1 MRVFFFRIRVEVSV
15 DAAPLYEERKAIVNG
30 EKEVPAPKE
39 AEGEAKEEEGVPAGI
54 PEFWLGV
61 LRANR
66 VIGES
71 VSHSFLHKIP
81 LNARYAPWPNVGVS
95 EDLMY
100 RQHV

>member
-1 MRVFFFRIRVEVSV
+1 MFFSITIIKVSV

-39 AEGEAKEEEGVPAGI
+39 AEGETKEEEEGVPAGI